1 MDEYGYMGEQDSY
14 SLSSNSTGLS
24 EMESL
29 VKVGHTNS
37 ANPLKAEEI
46 QRITQEFAAQR
57 IKHELEQIVIKTKIM
72 DTITQKLGKTI
83 DRMAMD
89 DIDDDPRL
97 FNIWIRAQEAL
108 LRSMEFSEK
117 LIAPQGGLFASLLS
131 VSNNNASD
139 GTETS
144 LIATT
149 ATASGRQAIR
159 DAVQLLTGN
168 LDNF

>member
-1 MDEYGYMGEQDSY
+1 MDEYDNYD
-14 SLSSNSTGLS
+14 LSPNVSGLS

-29 VKVGHTNS
+29 VRSGHTNS
-37 ANPLKAEEI
+37 TDSLKPEEI

-89 DIDDDPRL
+89 DVDDDPRL
-97 FNIWIRAQEAL
+97 FNTWIRAQEAL

-117 LIAPQGGLFASLLS
+117 LIAPQGGLFASLLA
-131 VSNNNASD
+131 VSNNTSD

-168 LDNF
+168 LENS